1 MITLTDDECV
11 MLKALLMS
19 IRTIKT
25 KDLDKM
31 IAILAAREKQLD
43 R

>member
-1 MITLTDDECV
+1 MIILSDDECS
-11 MLKALLMS
+11 MLKALLMQ
-19 IRTIKT
+19 IRAIKT

-31 IAILAAREKQLD
+31 IAILAAREKQIE

>member
-1 MITLTDDECV
+1 MITLTDDEGI
-11 MLKALLMS
+11 MLKTLLMS
-19 IRTIKT
+19 IRSVKT
-25 KDLDKM
+25 RDLDKM